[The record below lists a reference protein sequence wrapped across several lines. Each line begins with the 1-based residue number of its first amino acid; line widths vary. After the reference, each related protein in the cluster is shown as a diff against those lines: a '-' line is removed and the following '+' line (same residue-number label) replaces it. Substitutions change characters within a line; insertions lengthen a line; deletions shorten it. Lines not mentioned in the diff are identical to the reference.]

1 MIAILEDEA
10 RRIER
15 MKEILTRLYPSHQVV
30 FWETAPDMIAW
41 LGENLTKVALFSLDH
56 DLGPNQK
63 RDGQVFEPGTG
74 QDVVHVLA
82 RHAPVAPVIVHST
95 NLTAAPEMVTELE
108 GAGWAAHRVQPYDD
122 RDMEW
127 IGESWEKMV
136 VACLDKNALPLG
148 GTPANLES
156 AAHSPKRF

>member
-1 MIAILEDEA
+1 MIAILEDED
-10 RRIER
+10 RRIEH
-15 MKEILTRLYPSHQVV
+15 MKEILTRLYPSHQVY
-30 FWETAPDMIAW
+30 FAETAPDMITW
-41 LGENLTKVALFSLDH
+41 LGENLAKVVLFSLDN

-82 RHAPVAPVIVHST
+82 RHGPVAPVIVHST
-95 NLTAAPEMVTELE
+95 NLAAAPEMVTELE
-108 GAGWAAHRVQPYDD
+108 MAGWIAHRVEPYDD

-136 VACLDKNALPLG
+136 VACLG
-148 GTPANLES
+148 
-156 AAHSPKRF
+156 